1 MYEGAYESVARLLSG
16 EGTPLRAKKSIYV
29 TPGQDSEALN
39 MPCLTF
45 AWAQPAIT
53 ATDKERKRARGRLV
67 GSTYCRERELF
78 HL

>member
-1 MYEGAYESVARLLSG
+1 MSNEVF
-16 EGTPLRAKKSIYV
+16 V

-53 ATDKERKRARGRLV
+53 ETDKERKRAQEEASG
-67 GSTYCRERELF
+67 F
-78 HL
+78 HIL